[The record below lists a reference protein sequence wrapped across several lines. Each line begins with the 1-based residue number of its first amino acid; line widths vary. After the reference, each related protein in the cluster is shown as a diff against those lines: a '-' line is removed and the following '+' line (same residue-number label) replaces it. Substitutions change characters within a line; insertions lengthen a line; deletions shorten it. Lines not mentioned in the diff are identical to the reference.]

1 MSKYNAQ
8 KSKELRSQRSLL
20 LFESGIKSEATL
32 KAYTYQL
39 DKFSKFCKV
48 IDYDSLVKTVLLKW
62 IIKNNFPKG
71 FQILCHNCNSAKAV
85 YGKCPHEK

>member
-1 MSKYNAQ
+1 MSKYHTQ

-32 KAYTYQL
+32 KAYLYQL

-48 IDYDSLVKTVLLKW
+48 IDYDSLV
-62 IIKNNFPKG
+62 IKK
-71 FQILCHNCNSAKAV
+71 L
-85 YGKCPHEK
+85 EKIQDKLVGQ